1 MSFGRDLQLEREKQ
15 ELSLSYVAERTGV
28 PEAFLAALEQEQ
40 FDQIPREDV
49 AAVLRTYCGDLSLDE
64 DAWLE
69 RLERTWP
76 ELNAPGLTQPAV
88 HMRDD
93 RTAAGSGTVL
103 RWWGVLL
110 MLLILA
116 AVCWAAWSYVIRPRV
131 LGAPPVGP

>member
-28 PEAFLAALEQEQ
+28 PEPFLAALEQEQ
-40 FDQIPREDV
+40 FDRIPREDI
-49 AAVLRTYCGDLSLDE
+49 AGILRTYCGDLSLNE
-64 DAWLE
+64 DAWVE

-76 ELNAPGLTQPAV
+76 ELAAPGLTAPAEHV
-88 HMRDD
+88 QDN
-93 RTAAGSGTVL
+93 RTAAGSGTAL

-116 AVCWAAWSYVIRPRV
+116 GICWAAWTYVIRPRV
-131 LGAPPVGP
+131 LGTSPVGR